1 MSLNI
6 FRKTSLKTRLTL
18 FTLAVFLIGIWSM
31 AFYASRMLRDDMQ
44 RQLGEQQ
51 FSTVTLAAAQINSEL
66 DERQRALENIAA
78 TITPGILFGTQVL

>member
-1 MSLNI
+1 
-6 FRKTSLKTRLTL
+6 
-18 FTLAVFLIGIWSM
+18 
-31 AFYASRMLRDDMQ
+31 MLRDDMQ

-78 TITPGILFGTQVL
+78 TITPGILADSAASPLLHNSQLIIHNSYFSRFPRQQ